1 MDNSDYR
8 PIPGQTPLTL
18 PPKPESAPSAPIPTT
33 LPVEPT
39 PVEPVADAPAPAPV
53 PVAVAPVAAA
63 PIAAKPI
70 AAKPVATAPAIAKLP
85 VNPKFVSPMPKIEES
100 NNEIPSFLPVVAGIA
115 AAVTIAFSVL
125 IYLKR

>member
-18 PPKPESAPSAPIPTT
+18 PPKPESAPVEPIPTT
-33 LPVEPT
+33 LPAEPT
-39 PVEPVADAPAPAPV
+39 PVAPVADAPAPV
-53 PVAVAPVAAA
+53 PVAPVAAA

-70 AAKPVATAPAIAKLP
+70 AAKPIASAPAIAKLP
-85 VNPKFVSPMPKIEES
+85 VNPKFVSPMPKIAES
-100 NNEIPSFLPVVAGIA
+100 NDDIPSFLPVVAGIA